1 MTFWDA
7 YREIRQGK
15 KAKFSNF
22 EAYWYYDS
30 EKNVLMM
37 HTKSGQDV
45 NVQQPTLVDYVLNAL
60 LSTEWEIVQEGAES

>member
-45 NVQQPTLVDYVLNAL
+45 NVQ
-60 LSTEWEIVQEGAES
+60 

>member
-1 MTFWDA
+1 
-7 YREIRQGK
+7 
-15 KAKFSNF
+15 
-22 EAYWYYDS
+22 
-30 EKNVLMM
+30 MM